1 MGEKAGSIWSLSGI
15 GSALGGAFFDDP
27 ASSSDEEPDKC
38 IPVPVASKNP
48 AVEVKRPGNVP
59 ATATA
64 TATATA
70 ASGASGAATSSSSIS
85 SNSAGNGGGGEGK
98 VGSGASSP
106 KTGIFGGV
114 MGAAS
119 AGLGAVGYVVPTF
132 GALSP
137 KREYAHPEKIRRPR
151 RKGEQPVAGAS
162 CADFK
167 RMAQTDEFHTW
178 YQCDATTFQL
188 RVGPNYEK
196 LKKKGPSAD
205 ALYEVVGLE

>member
-1 MGEKAGSIWSLSGI
+1 MGEKAGGTIWSLTGI

-27 ASSSDEEPDKC
+27 PSSSDEEPDKS
-38 IPVPVASKNP
+38 VPAPLASKNP
-48 AVEVKRPGNVP
+48 AVEAKRPEKVP
-59 ATATA
+59 GTATVSS
-64 TATATA
+64 TA
-70 ASGASGAATSSSSIS
+70 ATGAAIAATSSSSIS
-85 SNSAGNGGGGEGK
+85 SNSTGNGGGGEGK
-98 VGSGASSP
+98 VGNGASSP
-106 KTGIFGGV
+106 KTGLFGGV
-114 MGAAS
+114 IGAAS

-137 KREYAHPEKIRRPR
+137 KRDYTHPEKLPRPR

-167 RMAQTDEFHTW
+167 RMGHTDEFHTW
-178 YQCDATTFQL
+178 YHCDATTFQL

-205 ALYEVVGLE
+205 ALYEAVGLE